1 MPGYRRGC
9 GRCLTRINNDYGK
22 RRGGH
27 IMKQSRLIMLIVA
40 VMLFTLPGILTADDT
55 EIYGTVTL
63 SVQPNVLIIFDN
75 SGSMKTVDVGGE
87 RYDPAIT
94 YPGSYITDR
103 VYQKNRGSWVWFADD
118 VNGLNCESV
127 KQELLTK
134 GYANRK
140 RIRSGSYTCGGY
152 RKTLRLGNFR
162 NYDQSGVGDARSRIS
177 VAKEVVTNLINDTDN
192 VRFGL
197 MIFNYEEGGH
207 IVNPCG
213 TDKATIAA
221 SIDAISP
228 DTWTPLAETLAESGL
243 YFAGKQSWF
252 NSGTTYTSPMQE
264 RCQKNYIILMTDG
277 EPTRDSDSLLRSG
290 TYINGDTIGDYDGD
304 GKDND
309 GTDYLDDVAKY
320 LYENDCN
327 PTLGAGTS
335 FEKQNIIIY
344 TIGFKTEQQL
354 LEDTALNGGGE
365 YYTANSI
372 SGLSEAFE
380 AIMSNI
386 AEVNATFVSP
396 VVPVSRMNRT
406 YAGDRIYLGFFK
418 PQQSG
423 RWFGNLKKYGLDSQ
437 GELLDANGALATT
450 SIGAIKD
457 NARSYWSSSAD
468 GPNVTS
474 GGIGEGLLDQ
484 ASRNIYTYMATQ
496 SSLVHADNA
505 FSADNTLITNSVLGV
520 TGDSER
526 LSLISDISGYDSTWI
541 LGDILHSEPVVVHYS
556 TTSSFIFVGSNDG
569 MMHCFDDSDG
579 RELWGFIPSEQLERL
594 TLLSNDDH
602 DYFVDGAPV
611 VYNGI
616 SQKILLFGERRGGN
630 HYYALNITSASAPS
644 YLYTINPD
652 ILGGETLGQSWC
664 KPEICTIKTTSGSDS
679 VFLMAGGYD
688 TNQDAAT
695 PSSSDTEGR
704 AVFAIKTSTGTLSSL
719 NFNAG
724 NYTAMTHSI
733 VAVSGFDTDSDAIVN
748 SVYTGDLGGNI
759 FAFEDNDKNGT
770 WSGRKLFSAPVTDG
784 KRKKIFSAPDG
795 VKECFGEII
804 FFGTGDRT
812 DPGETGVVNRM
823 YSIKNDWEAIE
834 TFTTITESDLMDV
847 TNDLIQMGTAEQKI
861 QAADELAASK
871 GWYIRLENTG
881 EKVTASPTVFAGVV
895 YFTTYTPASE
905 AGGGDPDDPCGAPT
919 ARGTA
924 RLYAVNYL
932 TGGAVHDYS
941 SDTEKDADGNTVER
955 GKKDRYKDIGTA
967 IPTAPVIA
975 VLEGGP
981 KIYIG
986 IEGGVDA
993 EDPTV
998 TANINVFFWRDI
1010 H

>member
-1 MPGYRRGC
+1 
-9 GRCLTRINNDYGK
+9 
-22 RRGGH
+22 
-27 IMKQSRLIMLIVA
+27 
-40 VMLFTLPGILTADDT
+40 MLFISPGMLTADDT

-75 SGSMKTVDVGGE
+75 SGSMDTVDVGGE
-87 RYDPAIT
+87 LYDPAIE
-94 YPGSYITDR
+94 YVGSYTTDS
-103 VYQKNRGSWVWFADD
+103 VYVKEQINRRWVWSLFADD
-118 VNGLNCESV
+118 VDELECESV
-127 KQELLTK
+127 RDELLEN
-134 GYANRK
+134 GYANEV
-140 RIRSGSYTCGGY
+140 RIRGASPYDCDRSWS

-162 NYDQSGVGDARSRIS
+162 NYDASGVGDASSRIS
-177 VAKEVVTNLINDTDN
+177 VAKEVVKTLINDTEN

-197 MIFNYEEGGH
+197 MVFNDFYNIGYYDSDADGGR
-207 IVNPCG
+207 IVNECG
-213 TDKATIAA
+213 TDKSTLTT
-221 SIDAISP
+221 SINNINAN
-228 DTWTPLAETLAESGL
+228 TWTPLAETLAEAGL
-243 YFAGKQSWF
+243 YFAGAQSWF
-252 NSGTTYTSPMQE
+252 NAGTTYTTPMEE

-277 EPTRDSDSLLRSG
+277 EPARDDDPKLASE

-304 GKDND
+304 GKDPGD
-309 GTDYLDDVAKY
+309 YEDPKGTDYLDDVAKY

-327 PTLGAGTS
+327 PTLGTGTS

-344 TIGFKTEQQL
+344 TIGFKTDQPL
-354 LEDTALNGGGE
+354 LQDTAENGGGE

-423 RWFGNLKKYGLDSQ
+423 AWFGNLKKYGLDSQ
-437 GELLDANGALATT
+437 GELLDANGVLATT
-450 SIGAIKD
+450 STGTIKD
-457 NARSYWSSSAD
+457 NARSYWSTSPD
-468 GPNVTS
+468 GPNVIS
-474 GGIGEGLLDQ
+474 GGIGDVLLDQ
-484 ASRNIYTYMATQ
+484 TSRNIYTYMGTQ
-496 SSLVHADNA
+496 SSLADDDNV
-505 FSADNTLITNSVLGV
+505 FSADNALITNSVLDV
-520 TGDSER
+520 TGDSDRE
-526 LSLISDISGYDSTWI
+526 SLISDIFGYGSTWM
-541 LGDILHSEPVVVHYS
+541 LGDILHSEPAVVHYTS
-556 TTSSFIFVGSNDG
+556 TSSFIFVGSNDG

-579 RELWGFIPSEQLERL
+579 SELWGFIPPEQLSRL

-611 VYNGI
+611 VYNGS
-616 SQKILLFGERRGGN
+616 SQKVLFFGERRGGD
-630 HYYALNITSASAPS
+630 HYYALDVTSVSAPS

-664 KPEICTIKTTSGSDS
+664 KPQICTVKTSADSSES

-688 TNQDAAT
+688 TNQDVAT
-695 PSSSDTEGR
+695 PESSDTKGR
-704 AVFAIKTSTGTLSSL
+704 AVFAINTSTGALSSL
-719 NFNAG
+719 NINAG
-724 NYTAMTHSI
+724 TDASMTHCI
-733 VAVSGFDTDSDAIVN
+733 VAVSGLDTDSDGIVN
-748 SVYTGDLGGNI
+748 SVYAGDLGGNM
-759 FAFEDNDKNGT
+759 FAFEDNDKSGT
-770 WSGRKLFSAPVTDG
+770 WSGRKLFSAQVTDG

-795 VKECFGEII
+795 VKERFGEII
-804 FFGTGDRT
+804 FFGTGDRA

-823 YSIKNDWEAIE
+823 YSIKNDWEASG
-834 TFTTITESDLMDV
+834 TFTTIKESDLVDV
-847 TNDLIQMGTAEQKI
+847 TDDLIQMGTAEQKI
-861 QAADELAASK
+861 QAANELAASK
-871 GWYIRLENTG
+871 GWYIRLEHTG

-932 TGGAVHDYS
+932 TGGSVNDYS
-941 SDTEKDADGNTVER
+941 SDPETDADGNIVEYS
-955 GKKDRYKDIGTA
+955 KDDRSKEIGTA

-986 IEGGVDA
+986 VEGGVST

-1010 H
+1010 R

>member
-1 MPGYRRGC
+1 M
-9 GRCLTRINNDYGK
+9 K
-22 RRGGH
+22 RSGFIII
-27 IMKQSRLIMLIVA
+27 IMA
-40 VMLFTLPGILTADDT
+40 VMMFASPGILTADDT

-63 SVQPNVLIIFDN
+63 SVQPNVLVIFDN
-75 SGSMKTVDVGGE
+75 SGSMGTVDVGGE
-87 RYDPAIT
+87 HYDPAIT
-94 YPGSYITDR
+94 YSGSYITNR
-103 VYQKNRGSWVWFADD
+103 VYRKRGGSWVWFAND
-118 VNGLNCESV
+118 VNGLNCESI
-127 KQELLTK
+127 KQKLLTK
-134 GYANRK
+134 GYAIRA
-140 RIRSGSYTCGGY
+140 RIRSESYTCGGS
-152 RKTLRLGNFR
+152 RKTLRLGNYM
-162 NYDQSGVGDARSRIS
+162 NYDESGVGDARSRIS
-177 VAKEVVTNLINDTDN
+177 VAKEVVTSLITNTEN

-197 MIFNYEEGGH
+197 MIFNSSEGGH
-207 IVNPCG
+207 IVCECG
-213 TDKATIAA
+213 TDKTTLINTINGLSAT
-221 SIDAISP
+221 
-228 DTWTPLAETLAESGL
+228 TWTPLAETLAEAGL

-252 NSGTTYTSPMQE
+252 NSGTTHTTPMQE

-277 EPTRDSDSLLRSG
+277 APTMDNNSMLTSG

-304 GKDND
+304 GND
-309 GTDYLDDVAKY
+309 PGSYPSYGTDYLDDVAKY

-327 PTLGAGTS
+327 PTLGTGTS
-335 FEKQNIIIY
+335 FEKQNIITY

-354 LEDTALNGGGE
+354 LEDTALNGGGD

-386 AEVNATFVSP
+386 SEANAMFVSP

-423 RWFGNLKKYGLDSQ
+423 MWLGNLKKFGLDSN
-437 GELLDANGALATT
+437 GNLIDANGNPATMSDGT
-450 SIGAIKD
+450 IKD

-474 GGIGEGLLDQ
+474 GGVGEILLDQ
-484 ASRNIYTYMATQ
+484 ASRNIYTYMSTQ

-505 FSADNTLITNSVLGV
+505 FSADNALIINSVLGV
-520 TGDSER
+520 TSDSQR
-526 LSLISDISGYDSTWI
+526 QSLISDIYGGSSLWI
-541 LGDILHSEPVVVHYS
+541 LGDILHSEPAIVHYS
-556 TTSSFIFVGSNDG
+556 PTSTILFAGSNDG

-579 RELWGFIPSEQLERL
+579 SERWAFIPPNQLNRL
-594 TLLSNDDH
+594 TLLLNDDH

-611 VYNGI
+611 VYDGT
-616 SQKILLFGERRGGN
+616 SQKILFFGERRGGD
-630 HYYALNITSASAPS
+630 HYYALDITSVTTPS
-644 YLYTINPD
+644 YLYKIDPT
-652 ILGGETLGQSWC
+652 ILGGESLGQSWC
-664 KPEICTIKTTSGSDS
+664 KPEICTIKTSSGSDS

-695 PSSSDTEGR
+695 PASSDAEGR
-704 AVFAIKTSTGTLSSL
+704 AVFAIKTATGTVSSL
-719 NFNAG
+719 NFNVD
-724 NYTAMTHSI
+724 NYASMTHCI
-733 VAVSGFDTDSDAIVN
+733 VGVSGFDTDSDAIVN
-748 SVYTGDLGGNI
+748 SVYAGDLGGNM

-770 WSGRKLFSAPVTDG
+770 WSSRKLFSAPVTDG
-784 KRKKIFSAPDG
+784 KRKKIFYAPDG

-804 FFGTGDRT
+804 FFGTGDRA
-812 DPGETGVVNRM
+812 DPGEVGVVNRM
-823 YSIKNDWEAIE
+823 YSLKNDWEASG
-834 TFTTITESDLMDV
+834 TFTTITESDLVDV
-847 TNDLIQMGTAEQKI
+847 TDDLIQMGTAAQKI
-861 QAADELAASK
+861 QASEDLAASR

-905 AGGGDPDDPCGAPT
+905 GGGGDPDDPCGAPT

-932 TGGAVHDYS
+932 TGGSVHDYS
-941 SDTEKDADGNTVER
+941 SDTETDGEGDTVER
-955 GKKDRYKDIGTA
+955 GKKDRCKEIGTA

-975 VLEGGP
+975 VRESGP

-986 IEGGVDA
+986 IEGGVVP
-993 EDPTV
+993 EDPV
-998 TANINVFFWRDI
+998 AAININVFYWREI

>member
-1 MPGYRRGC
+1 M
-9 GRCLTRINNDYGK
+9 K
-22 RRGGH
+22 RTLFIII
-27 IMKQSRLIMLIVA
+27 IMA
-40 VMLFTLPGILTADDT
+40 VMLLISPGMLTADDT

-63 SVQPNVLIIFDN
+63 SVQPNVLIIFDS
-75 SGSMKTVDVGGE
+75 SGSMDTVDVGGE
-87 RYDPAIT
+87 LYDPAIT
-94 YPGSYITDR
+94 YEGASATNR
-103 VYQKNRGSWVWFADD
+103 VYQRSWWSWYSFADD
-118 VNGLNCESV
+118 VNDLNCESV
-127 KQELLTK
+127 KQDLLTK
-134 GYANRK
+134 GYATRA
-140 RIRSGSYTCGGY
+140 RIRSESYTCGGS
-152 RKTLRLGNFR
+152 RKTLRLGNFM
-162 NYDQSGVGDARSRIS
+162 NYDQSGIGDGRSRIS
-177 VAKEVVTNLINDTDN
+177 VAKEVITNLITDTEN
-192 VRFGL
+192 VRLGL
-197 MIFNYEEGGH
+197 MIFNYSEGGH

-213 TDKATIAA
+213 TDKTTMAA
-221 SIDAISP
+221 SIDAI
-228 DTWTPLAETLAESGL
+228 DTNTWTPLAETLAESGL

-252 NSGTTYTSPMQE
+252 NTGTTYTTPMQE

-277 EPTRDSDSLLRSG
+277 APTMDDNSKLTSG

-304 GKDND
+304 GNDPGSYGSD

-354 LEDTALNGGGE
+354 LEDTARNGGGE

-423 RWFGNLKKYGLDSQ
+423 AWSGNLKKYGLDSQ
-437 GELLDANGALATT
+437 GELLDADGVLATT

-468 GPNVTS
+468 GPNVTA
-474 GGIGEGLLDQ
+474 GGIGEVLLDQ
-484 ASRNIYTYMATQ
+484 ASRNIYTYMNTQ

-505 FSADNTLITNSVLGV
+505 FSADNALITNSVLGV

-526 LSLISDISGYDSTWI
+526 LSLISNISGYDSTWI
-541 LGDILHSEPVVVHYS
+541 LGDILHSEPAVIHYS

-579 RELWGFIPSEQLERL
+579 RELWGFIPPEQLERL

-602 DYFVDGAPV
+602 DYFVDGAPA

-616 SQKILLFGERRGGN
+616 SQKILFFGERRGGN
-630 HYYALNITSASAPS
+630 HYYALNVTSASAPS
-644 YLYTINPD
+644 YLYTVNPD
-652 ILGGETLGQSWC
+652 LLSGETLGQSWC
-664 KPEICTIKTTSGSDS
+664 KPQICTIKTSTGSDN

-695 PSSSDTEGR
+695 PSSLDTEGR
-704 AVFAIKTSTGTLSSL
+704 AVFAIKTATGAVSSL
-719 NFNAG
+719 NFNAS
-724 NYTAMTHSI
+724 NFASMTHCI

-748 SVYTGDLGGNI
+748 SVYAGDLGGNM
-759 FAFEDNDKNGT
+759 FAFEDNDTNGT

-795 VKECFGEII
+795 VKEYFGEII

-823 YSIKNDWEAIE
+823 YSIKNDWETIG
-834 TFTTITESDLMDV
+834 TFTTITESDLVDV
-847 TNDLIQMGTAEQKI
+847 TDDLIQMGTDEQKI
-861 QAADELAASK
+861 QAADELTASK

-881 EKVTASPTVFAGVV
+881 EKVTASPTIFSGIV

-924 RLYAVNYL
+924 RLYAIDYL
-932 TGGAVHDYS
+932 TGGSVNDYS
-941 SDTEKDADGNTVER
+941 SDTETDGEGEVVDQ
-955 GKKDRYKDIGTA
+955 GKKDRYKAIGTA

-998 TANINVFFWRDI
+998 TANINVFYWRDI

>member
-1 MPGYRRGC
+1 M
-9 GRCLTRINNDYGK
+9 K
-22 RRGGH
+22 RAGFIII
-27 IMKQSRLIMLIVA
+27 IMA
-40 VMLFTLPGILTADDT
+40 VMLFISPGILTADDT

-75 SGSMKTVDVGGE
+75 SGSMGTVDVGGE
-87 RYDPAIT
+87 DYNPAIT
-94 YPGSYITDR
+94 YPGSHITNR
-103 VYQKNRGSWVWFADD
+103 VYQKHGGSWIWFADD
-118 VNGLNCESV
+118 VNSLNCEAI

-134 GYANRK
+134 GYVTRK
-140 RIRSGSYTCGGY
+140 AIRSGSYTCGGS
-152 RKTLRLGNFR
+152 KMTLRLGNYW
-162 NYDQSGVGDARSRIS
+162 NYDEAGIGDARSRIS
-177 VAKEVVTNLINDTDN
+177 VAKEVITNLITDTEN

-197 MIFNYEEGGH
+197 MIFNNEDGGRL
-207 IVNPCG
+207 VRGCG
-213 TDKATIAA
+213 TDKTTLVTTVNSLTAT
-221 SIDAISP
+221 
-228 DTWTPLAETLAESGL
+228 TWTPLAETLAEAGL

-277 EPTRDSDSLLRSG
+277 APTMDNHSKLTSG
-290 TYINGDTIGDYDGD
+290 IYINGDTIGDYDGD
-304 GKDND
+304 GHDPGSYESY

-327 PTLGAGTS
+327 PSLGAGTS
-335 FEKQNIIIY
+335 FQKQNVSTY
-344 TIGFKTEQQL
+344 TIGFRTEQQL

-423 RWFGNLKKYGLDSQ
+423 TWFGNLKKYGLDSH
-437 GELLDANGALATT
+437 GELLDADGALATT
-450 SIGAIKD
+450 SAGTIKD

-474 GGIGEGLLDQ
+474 GGVGEVLLDQ
-484 ASRNIYTYMATQ
+484 ASRNIYTYMNTQ

-520 TGDSER
+520 ASDDQRQG
-526 LSLISDISGYDSTWI
+526 LISDISGYNSTWI
-541 LGDILHSEPVVVHYS
+541 LGDILHSEPAVVHYS
-556 TTSSFIFVGSNDG
+556 TTSSFLFVGSNDG

-579 RELWGFIPSEQLERL
+579 REQWGFIPPEQLGRL
-594 TLLSNDDH
+594 TLLFNADH

-611 VYNGI
+611 VYNGT
-616 SQKILLFGERRGGN
+616 SQKILFFGERRGGK
-630 HYYALNITSASAPS
+630 HYYSLDVSSITAPS
-644 YLYTINPD
+644 YLYKISPD
-652 ILGGETLGQSWC
+652 ILGGGAASLGQSWC
-664 KPEICTIKTTSGSDS
+664 KPEICTIKTSTGSDT

-688 TNQDAAT
+688 TNQDAAA

-704 AVFAIKTSTGTLSSL
+704 AVFAIKTSTGALSSL
-719 NFNAG
+719 NVNAG
-724 NYTAMTHSI
+724 TDVSMTHCI

-748 SVYTGDLGGNI
+748 SVYAGDLGGNM

-770 WSGRKLFSAPVTDG
+770 WSHRKLFSAPVTDG

-795 VKECFGEII
+795 VKEPFGEVI
-804 FFGTGDRT
+804 FFGTGDRAN
-812 DPGETGVVNRM
+812 PGAVGVENRM
-823 YSIKNDWEAIE
+823 YSIKNDWEPSGS
-834 TFTTITESDLMDV
+834 FTTITEPDLVDV
-847 TNDLIQMGTAEQKI
+847 TADLIQMGTAAQKI
-861 QAADELAASK
+861 QASGDLAASK
-871 GWYIRLENTG
+871 GWYIRLENAG

-895 YFTTYTPASE
+895 YFTTYTPSSE
-905 AGGGDPDDPCGAPT
+905 GGGGEEDDPCGAPT

-932 TGGAVHDYS
+932 TGGSVNDYS
-941 SDTEKDADGNTVER
+941 SDTETDADGNTVEH
-955 GKKDRYKDIGTA
+955 GKNDRSKEIGTA

-986 IEGGVDA
+986 IEGGVDT
-993 EDPTV
+993 EDPAV
-998 TANINVFFWRDI
+998 TADINVFFWRDI
-1010 H
+1010 Y